1 MTGRFLTED
10 TYRGESGDVEDWH
23 LYAYCANDP
32 INYVDPSGHM
42 AVTAYS
48 LILLVVGVCAICAYM
63 STTQFKI
70 AWTNFCKVAGNGLS
84 RLWKTFIEN
93 VEEIYSWSKGKI
105 NKVAAEVEDFK
116 KIAKANVKI
125 RTESRKKKYKY
136 FSAWLGKAGKAR
148 FVTIGGLTSTKA
160 VSRVSKEKDVFAVS
174 KQYAYNLAKKFGG
187 VVGPEIDKGKENV
200 LGYYYHY
207 HVQKRKNKAHIWYWI

>member
-1 MTGRFLTED
+1 
-10 TYRGESGDVEDWH
+10 
-23 LYAYCANDP
+23 
-32 INYVDPSGHM
+32 M

-148 FVTIGGLTSTKA
+148 FVTIGGGLTSTKA